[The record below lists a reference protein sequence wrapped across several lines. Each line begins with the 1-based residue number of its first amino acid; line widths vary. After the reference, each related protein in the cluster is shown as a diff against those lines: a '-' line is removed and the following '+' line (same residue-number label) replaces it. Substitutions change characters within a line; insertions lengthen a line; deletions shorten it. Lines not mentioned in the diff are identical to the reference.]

1 MRLTNLVVNMQNGEA
16 PFQPNDKTNKW
27 KTCHQPSVEI
37 RVHCTGIIPSKIV
50 AGDVLCLGQHLQW
63 CGWVGGY
70 GWIWVCHPWVGKD
83 MEGWFESAH
92 NFVLDGGNPKLVDK
106 SLNKWVDVV
115 YSIAYNV
122 WWVLLIRNFTHQLCQ
137 RVTGCSPSKC
147 LKSSRSQP
155 PQSWLRWEDVPW
167 FWCAICPLYPHLC
180 HCGSGLSRENYTE
193 GSQFFSR
200 GWMEFVEHHF
210 CDWIS
215 WERMSG
221 VFVQVPVGKA
231 PTFV

>member
-1 MRLTNLVVNMQNGEA
+1 
-16 PFQPNDKTNKW
+16 
-27 KTCHQPSVEI
+27 
-37 RVHCTGIIPSKIV
+37 
-50 AGDVLCLGQHLQW
+50 
-63 CGWVGGY
+63 
-70 GWIWVCHPWVGKD
+70 

-92 NFVLDGGNPKLVDK
+92 NFVLDGGNPVMKLVDEW
-106 SLNKWVDVV
+106 SV
-115 YSIAYNV
+115 YPMGWGFYGFYTQ
-122 WWVLLIRNFTHQLCQ
+122 VLIQNFTHQLCQ

-155 PQSWLRWEDVPW
+155 PQSWLRWEDVSC
-167 FWCAICPLYPHLC
+167 FCGAIYPLYPHLC

-221 VFVQVPVGKA
+221 VFAQVPVGKA